1 MLEQRVREWGRTAA
15 GAELVAMTV
24 MSRTTLQI
32 GAGGDV
38 SHSVVQSA
46 GAALLCGQAPA
57 ADPAR
62 PILLLYDAS
71 PAATQALELAIR
83 LAGHPGGITV
93 ITLATDAARAAALRQ
108 RATARLQSESIA
120 FRLRDLGA
128 ARTSAAIELL
138 RREHGSLVLL
148 PVDGTMPAGLSLQIL
163 LQRLGLPVLQV
174 RAKGS
179 EPA

>member
-1 MLEQRVREWGRTAA
+1 MA
-15 GAELVAMTV
+15 
-24 MSRTTLQI
+24 
-32 GAGGDV
+32 
-38 SHSVVQSA
+38 
-46 GAALLCGQAPA
+46 QAPA
-57 ADPAR
+57 LPGGFELPLEPR
-62 PILLLYDAS
+62 LPRIGSVDAVALEERAGS
-71 PAATQALELAIR
+71 LAKRSIKRDAKVFALELAIR

-93 ITLATDAARAAALRQ
+93 ITLAADAARAAALRQ

-128 ARTSAAIELL
+128 ADTSAAIELL